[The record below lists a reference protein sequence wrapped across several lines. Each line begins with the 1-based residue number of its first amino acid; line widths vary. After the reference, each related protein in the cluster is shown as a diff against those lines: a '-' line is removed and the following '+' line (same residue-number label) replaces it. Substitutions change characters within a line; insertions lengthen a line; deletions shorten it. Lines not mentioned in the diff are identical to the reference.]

1 MRRGFSAV
9 AAVAVAVALTGT
21 ACSNSDSGSKAPASA
36 SSAATT
42 ATSAATTATSATTT
56 ADAAPV
62 AADQLPSLV
71 PTPANSQT
79 TKGPDNIA
87 DGGIHLYFQVN
98 GSPTDVMTAYK
109 ASLEAKG
116 WTVTTMV
123 TSGGQG
129 GGGATYTGT
138 NGGAYGVFD
147 GGGYSS
153 NTYLDVCAWPTKPA
167 NPNCSRGDR

>member
-1 MRRGFSAV
+1 MRRGFSTA

-21 ACSNSDSGSKAPASA
+21 ACSNSDSGNKAPASA
-36 SSAATT
+36 SSATT
-42 ATSAATTATSATTT
+42 ASSAATAASSAATAASS
-56 ADAAPV
+56 APV
-62 AADQLPSLV
+62 AADKLPSLV

-98 GSPTDVMTAYK
+98 GSPNDVMTAYK
-109 ASLEAKG
+109 AALEEKG

-147 GGGYSS
+147 GGGYSA

>member
-1 MRRGFSAV
+1 MRRGFSAA

-21 ACSNSDSGSKAPASA
+21 ACSSSDSGSKTPASA

-42 ATSAATTATSATTT
+42 ASSAAATASPTTT
-56 ADAAPV
+56 AAPV
-62 AADQLPSLV
+62 AADKLPALV
-71 PTPANSQT
+71 PIPANSQT

-109 ASLEAKG
+109 AALEEKG

-147 GGGYSS
+147 GGGYST

-167 NPNCSRGDR
+167 SPNCSRGAR